1 MLNLLQKKEKSV
13 LGIPKADFF
22 NLAVFN
28 PQSMNE
34 KFPSSEKLKSK
45 ILIDL
50 LFSEGK
56 SIKNFP
62 LKLLYIPNNKIS
74 INTHKTGVTVP
85 KRNFKKAVDRN
96 YLKRL
101 MREAFRKNKYLVD
114 SNLQH
119 KYAFMFIYTANKKID
134 YHQIT
139 ACMIHI
145 LNKLIEKE
153 ATHEN
158 LNN

>member
-1 MLNLLQKKEKSV
+1 MLQQKERSV
-13 LGIPKADFF
+13 LGIPEADFF
-22 NLAVFN
+22 NLAFFN
-28 PQSMNE
+28 LPAMNE
-34 KFPSSEKLKSK
+34 KFPSSEKLKGK
-45 ILIDL
+45 ILIDR

-62 LKLLYIPNNKIS
+62 LKLVYTPITKAS
-74 INTHKTGVTVP
+74 ITTNKTGVSVP

-96 YLKRL
+96 HLKRL

-114 SNLQH
+114 SNLQK
-119 KYAFMFIYTANKKID
+119 KYAFMFIYTANKKFD

-139 ACMIHI
+139 ASLIHI
-145 LNKLIEKE
+145 LNKLIERE
-153 ATHEN
+153 ASHEN

>member
-1 MLNLLQKKEKSV
+1 M
-13 LGIPKADFF
+13 GIPEADFF

-28 PQSMNE
+28 SLTMNE
-34 KFPSSEKLKSK
+34 KFPSSEKLKGK
-45 ILIDL
+45 ILIDR

-62 LKLLYIPNNKIS
+62 LKLVYTPINKTS
-74 INTHKTGVTVP
+74 ITTNKTGVSVP

-96 YLKRL
+96 HLKRL

-114 SNLQH
+114 SNLQK
-119 KYAFMFIYTANKKID
+119 KYAFMFIYTANKKFD

-139 ACMIHI
+139 ASLIHI
-145 LNKLIEKE
+145 LNKLIERE
-153 ATHEN
+153 SSHEN
-158 LNN
+158 SNN